1 VRVFTPIIVT
11 SYGWSSP
18 DAYET
23 TASGRGRVQA
33 LPFQRA
39 KRLQEK

>member
-18 DAYET
+18 DAYEKPKN
-23 TASGRGRVQA
+23 SGLGKAV
-33 LPFQRA
+33 
-39 KRLQEK
+39 